1 MTTHPPPPD
10 LATLRSRS
18 MSECVAGMGSLSN
31 RRATGG
37 LSRSQ
42 RTPVQGLWQRPKV
55 VVRTFKAC
63 VTCEVALECKDSS
76 TWFTIFWAQTGQAAA
91 SGTGDPGA
99 PPCIDRARMCTRSW
113 LAAEATNRLG
123 SPCKEKIVSTAPGV
137 GSKKVRLD
145 EEAHGDHLP
154 IIPFQASGKGPGLP
168 LLTRK
173 PGMSL
178 QHAGFKANASGFF
191 CFVLFCFFVFL
202 R

>member
-1 MTTHPPPPD
+1 MGLRRLRVWASISHRPQAAKFNTGD
-10 LATLRSRS
+10 LATLRRRS
-18 MSECVAGMGSLSN
+18 MSACTAGMGSLSN

-63 VTCEVALECKDSS
+63 VTWGVALACRDSS
-76 TWFTIFWAQTGQAAA
+76 TWFTIFWAHIGQAAA

-99 PPCIDRARMCTRSW
+99 PPCMDRARICTRSW

-123 SPCKEKIVSTAPGV
+123 SPCKEKSVSTAPL
-137 GSKKVRLD
+137 S
-145 EEAHGDHLP
+145 A
-154 IIPFQASGKGPGLP
+154 
-168 LLTRK
+168 RK
-173 PGMSL
+173 CRALGWC
-178 QHAGFKANASGFF
+178 A
-191 CFVLFCFFVFL
+191 

>member
-1 MTTHPPPPD
+1 MTTHPPESLPPPD

-63 VTCEVALECKDSS
+63 VTCGVALECKDSS
-76 TWFTIFWAQTGQAAA
+76 TWFMIFWAQTGQATA

-137 GSKKVRLD
+137 GSKRSDWMRKLMETTYPSYPSRL
-145 EEAHGDHLP
+145 
-154 IIPFQASGKGPGLP
+154 QGKHQD
-168 LLTRK
+168 
-173 PGMSL
+173 SL
-178 QHAGFKANASGFF
+178 CLQGNLA
-191 CFVLFCFFVFL
+191 
-202 R
+202 

>member
-1 MTTHPPPPD
+1 
-10 LATLRSRS
+10 
-18 MSECVAGMGSLSN
+18 MSACTAGMGSLSN

-63 VTCEVALECKDSS
+63 VTWGVALACRDSS
-76 TWFTIFWAQTGQAAA
+76 TWFTIFWAHIGQAAA

-99 PPCIDRARMCTRSW
+99 PPCMDRARICTRSW

-123 SPCKEKIVSTAPGV
+123 SPCKEKSVSTAPGA
-137 GSKKVRLD
+137 GSKRSHRMRRHTED
-145 EEAHGDHLP
+145 TYP
-154 IIPFQASGKGPGLP
+154 SYPSGLGKHRDSP

-173 PGMSL
+173 PSMSL
-178 QHAGFKANASGFF
+178 
-191 CFVLFCFFVFL
+191 
-202 R
+202 